1 MKIALVHDWLNG
13 MRGGEK
19 VLEALCE
26 LYPEAE
32 IFTLLLEEEKI
43 SARIRG
49 MTIHTSFIQRLPLA
63 RRHYR
68 NYLPLFPRAIESFDL
83 TGFDLVIST
92 SHAVAKGC
100 RPDPSARSVCYCFT
114 PMRYLWFFYRDY
126 FGPGL
131 GKKLLL
137 KPIFAYLRRWDLSSS
152 RRVGRFLAISKTV
165 AARIARVYNREA
177 GVIYP
182 PVDIDYFTPGSPS
195 GDYFLV
201 VSALVPY
208 KKIAL
213 AIDACNRLGLPLKVA
228 GAGPEARNL
237 RERAG
242 EGIEFLGWVDDRELR
257 ELYRNC
263 RALIFPGLEDFG
275 IVPLEAQACGR
286 PVIGFG
292 EGGLAE
298 TTIPWPGSGEAR
310 PTGIFFSEPTADSLI
325 AALRLFIEKEG
336 EFDPRAIREHATAFG
351 REVFKEKFRA
361 AVAGTAGKSDVSKR
375 SNSSAHNRN
384 RAGPS

>member
-32 IFTLLLEEEKI
+32 IFTLLLEADKI
-43 SARIRG
+43 SDRIRG
-49 MTIHTSFIQRLPLA
+49 MVIHTSFIQRLPFS

-68 NYLPLFPRAIESFDL
+68 HYLPFFPRAVESLDL
-83 TGFDLVIST
+83 SGFDLVIST

-100 RPDPSARSVCYCFT
+100 RPPATAHSISYCFT
-114 PMRYLWFFYRDY
+114 PMRYLWFFYQDY
-126 FGPGL
+126 FGTGCL
-131 GKKLLL
+131 KKLLL
-137 KPIFAYLRRWDLSSS
+137 KPIFAYLRRWDVASS
-152 RRVGRFLAISKTV
+152 RRVDRFLAISKTV
-165 AARIARVYNREA
+165 AGRIARVYNREA
-177 GVIYP
+177 GIIYP
-182 PVDIDYFTPGSPS
+182 PVDTDFFTPGSAPP
-195 GDYFLV
+195 GDYFLI

-213 AIDACNRLGLPLKVA
+213 AIEAFNQLGLPLKVA
-228 GAGPEARNL
+228 GTGPDSSRL
-237 RERAG
+237 REQAG
-242 EGIEFLGWVDDRELR
+242 KGVEFLGWVDDKELR

-298 TTIPWPGSGEAR
+298 TTVPWPGSDQDP
-310 PTGIFFSEPTADSLI
+310 PTGVFFSQSTPDSLL
-325 AALRLFIEKEG
+325 AALRLFLDREG
-336 EFDPRAIREHATAFG
+336 EFDPRAIREHARLFD
-351 REVFKEKFRA
+351 REIFKEKFRA
-361 AVAGTAGKSDVSKR
+361 AVAETVGNPRVDQ
-375 SNSSAHNRN
+375 
-384 RAGPS
+384 

>member
-1 MKIALVHDWLNG
+1 MRIALVHDWLNG

-32 IFTLLLEEEKI
+32 IFTLLLEADKI
-43 SARIRG
+43 SDRIRG
-49 MTIHTSFIQRLPLA
+49 MTIHTSFIQRLPFA

-68 NYLPLFPRAIESFDL
+68 HYLPLFPRAVESLDL
-83 TGFDLVIST
+83 SGFDLVIST

-100 RPDPSARSVCYCFT
+100 RPPANAHSICYCFT
-114 PMRYLWFFYRDY
+114 PMRYLWFFYQDY
-126 FGPGL
+126 FGTGRL
-131 GKKLLL
+131 KKLLL
-137 KPIFAYLRRWDLSSS
+137 KPIFTYLRRWDVASSQ
-152 RRVGRFLAISKTV
+152 RVGRFLAISKTV
-165 AARIARVYNREA
+165 AGRIGRVYNREA

-182 PVDIDYFTPGSPS
+182 PVDTDFFTPGSSPP
-195 GDYFLV
+195 GDYFLI

-213 AIDACNRLGLPLKVA
+213 AIGAFNQLGLPLKVA
-228 GAGPEARNL
+228 GTGPDSSRL
-237 RERAG
+237 REQAG
-242 EGIEFLGWVDDRELR
+242 KGVEFLGWVDDEKLR

-298 TTIPWPGSGEAR
+298 TTVPWPGSEQDP
-310 PTGIFFSEPTADSLI
+310 PTGVFFSEPNSDSLL
-325 AALRLFIEKEG
+325 AALRLFLDREG
-336 EFDPRAIREHATAFG
+336 EFDPRAIRKHARVFDREIFKKRFG
-351 REVFKEKFRA
+351 A
-361 AVAGTAGKSDVSKR
+361 AVAETVGHSRLGQ
-375 SNSSAHNRN
+375 
-384 RAGPS
+384 

>member
-32 IFTLLLEEEKI
+32 IFTLLLEAEKV
-43 SARIRG
+43 SGRIRG
-49 MTIHTSFIQRLPLA
+49 MTIHTSFIQRLPWA
-63 RRHYR
+63 RRRYR
-68 NYLPLFPRAIESFDL
+68 YYLPFFPRAVESFDL
-83 TGFDLVIST
+83 SGFDLVIST

-100 RPDPSARSVCYCFT
+100 RPPAAARSICYCFT

-126 FGPGL
+126 FGTGRL
-131 GKKLLL
+131 KKLLL
-137 KPIFAYLRRWDLSSS
+137 KPVFAYLRRWDVASS

-165 AARIARVYNREA
+165 AGRIERVYNRDA

-182 PVDIDYFTPGSPS
+182 PVDTDFFTPGSPS

-213 AIDACNRLGLPLKVA
+213 AIDAFNELGLPLKVA
-228 GAGPEARNL
+228 GTGPEASTL

-242 EGIEFLGWVDDRELR
+242 KGVEFLGWVDDERLR
-257 ELYRNC
+257 KLYQNC

-298 TTIPWPGSGEAR
+298 TTVPWPGSPDDP
-310 PTGIFFSEPTADSLI
+310 PTGVFFSEPTPDSLL
-325 AALRLFIEKEG
+325 ASVRLFLEKEG
-336 EFDPRAIREHATAFG
+336 EFDPRAIREHARAFD
-351 REVFKEKFRA
+351 REVFKKKFQA
-361 AVAGTAGKSDVSKR
+361 AVAETIGKPD
-375 SNSSAHNRN
+375 
-384 RAGPS
+384 